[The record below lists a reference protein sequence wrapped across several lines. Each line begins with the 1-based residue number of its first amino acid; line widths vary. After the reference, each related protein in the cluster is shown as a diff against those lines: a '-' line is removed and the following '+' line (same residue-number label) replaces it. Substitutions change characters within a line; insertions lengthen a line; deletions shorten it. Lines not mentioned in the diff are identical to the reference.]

1 MATHSSIKDPMAKVY
16 LLVSLVF
23 ILAAVFYLVSSLIS
37 TIGRNSIKGEI
48 DTDSLMANKSAM
60 IQSVIEPVGSVT
72 TSDGSG
78 AVAAGPSR
86 SGEAVYT
93 AVCLACHSTGAAGAP
108 KIDDKAAWEPRVAN
122 GFESMM
128 EVAINGK
135 GAMPARGGQNVPDE
149 ELQAAIVYMTT
160 KAGFNVAP
168 KVAPKAAPK
177 AVEKPVPKADSSEKA
192 AIDQKNEQKETAE
205 KKVIESKKVDEAEK
219 SKSGF
224 SPAAEEA
231 APTKTKAVAPAPETS
246 SAASVT
252 ESTMESTTESTME
265 STTAP
270 TVATAAPAVKQVS
283 SISGEKI
290 YKSTCFACHDMGVAG
305 APKVGDKA
313 LWESRIAAGNAVM
326 YASAINGKQSSVGVM
341 PPKGG
346 NLSLSDD
353 ETKAAVDYM
362 MSQSQ

>member
-1 MATHSSIKDPMAKVY
+1 MAKVY

-128 EVAINGK
+128 EIAINGK

-177 AVEKPVPKADSSEKA
+177 AVEKPVSKADSSEKA
-192 AIDQKNEQKETAE
+192 AIDQKNEQKETAK

-231 APTKTKAVAPAPETS
+231 APTKTKAVAPAPEIS

-252 ESTMESTTESTME
+252 ESTMESTT
-265 STTAP
+265 AP
-270 TVATAAPAVKQVS
+270 TVATVAPAVKQVS